1 MSSDQYR
8 KSHCGDKTI
17 LRPSYLHNGIS
28 YTGKMS
34 SLYWIRALVTY
45 VSIVRISTPKRRCL
59 RCKYSPW
66 CCNSMINKIQHWKQA
81 LQWQW
86 RTKHTFIP
94 WMLKR
99 YTVTQGRRIGFLLR
113 ILEKIYC
120 RQSSN
125 IMRAKSHNL
134 NVSRIVLRLSL
145 PNPLE
150 TAVKSRMK
158 M

>member
-45 VSIVRISTPKRRCL
+45 VSIVRIPTPKRRCL

-99 YTVTQGRRIGFLLR
+99 YTVTQRPTYWLSTAHIGENVLPS
-113 ILEKIYC
+113 ILQYYA
-120 RQSSN
+120 RQIPQLKCFSYRHAPVFAQS
-125 IMRAKSHNL
+125 AGDSC
-134 NVSRIVLRLSL
+134 
-145 PNPLE
+145 
-150 TAVKSRMK
+150 
-158 M
+158 